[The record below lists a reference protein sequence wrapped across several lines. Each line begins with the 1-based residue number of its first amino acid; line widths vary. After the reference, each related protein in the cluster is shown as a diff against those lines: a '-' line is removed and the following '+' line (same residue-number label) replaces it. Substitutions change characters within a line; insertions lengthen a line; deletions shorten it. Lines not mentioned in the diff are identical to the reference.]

1 MVAKKEGLSQDER
14 MLLVASFFYLAST
27 MMVNPLIA
35 GFTGHVWSEREL
47 LWGLSRA
54 SWGFARSL
62 SGPLPATWLI
72 CLPSVTWQRPEPLL

>member
-35 GFTGHVWSEREL
+35 GFTGTFGASASFV
-47 LWGLSRA
+47 GLVGGLM
-54 SWGFARSL
+54 GFCSL
-62 SGPLPATWLI
+62 FIRPVAGNLADLFTLSLI
-72 CLPSVTWQRPEPLL
+72 HI

>member
-35 GFTGHVWSEREL
+35 GFTGTFGASASFV
-47 LWGLSRA
+47 GLVGGLM
-54 SWGFARSL
+54 GFARSL